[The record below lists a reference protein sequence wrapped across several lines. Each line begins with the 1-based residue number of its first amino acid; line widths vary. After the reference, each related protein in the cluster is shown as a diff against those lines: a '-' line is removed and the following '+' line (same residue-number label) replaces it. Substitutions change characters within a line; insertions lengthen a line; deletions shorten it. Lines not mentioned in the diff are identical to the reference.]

1 MPKLKTN
8 RAARK
13 RFKIK
18 KSGKIKRK
26 KAFLR
31 HILTSK
37 SEGRKRGLRKANYV
51 SDADVKAIRQMMP
64 YA

>member
-8 RAARK
+8 RAAKK
-13 RFKIK
+13 RFKLL
-18 KSGKIKRK
+18 KSGKIKRR

-37 SEGRKRGLRKANYV
+37 AKGRKRSLGQRTYV
-51 SDADVKAIRQMMP
+51 SDADARSIKQLFP
-64 YA
+64 YG

>member
-13 RFKIK
+13 RFKVL
-18 KSGKIKRK
+18 KSGKIVRRR
-26 KAFLR
+26 ATLR

-37 SEGRKRGLRKANYV
+37 AKGRKRRLRRPALV
-51 SDADVKAIRQMMP
+51 HPADERGIRQLLP